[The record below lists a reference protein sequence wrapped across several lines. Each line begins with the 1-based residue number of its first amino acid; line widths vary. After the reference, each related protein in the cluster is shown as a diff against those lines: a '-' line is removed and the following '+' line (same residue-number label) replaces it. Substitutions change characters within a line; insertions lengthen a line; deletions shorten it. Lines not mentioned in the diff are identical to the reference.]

1 MKNKYGNRKCEY
13 DGLKFDSVKER
24 DRYMQL
30 LALQKA
36 GQIAGLTAQVK
47 FELIPKKRRSDGSM
61 ERACSYIADFVY
73 STASG
78 LIIVEDA
85 KGKKTPDYVIKRK
98 LMLMVH
104 NISVAEV

>member
-1 MKNKYGNRKCEY
+1 LKNKYGNRKCEY
-13 DGLKFDSVKER
+13 AGLKFDSVKER
-24 DRYMQL
+24 NRYIQL
-30 LALQKA
+30 QILQKA
-36 GQIAGLTAQVK
+36 GEIAGLTHQVK
-47 FELIPKKRRSDGSM
+47 FELVPKKKRSDGAM
-61 ERACSYIADFVY
+61 ERACSYVADFVY
-73 STASG
+73 STKEG